1 MKDPDVAQRAAER
14 VNALLEVVNAQHP
27 GESLDAL
34 VHDCTSEQASA
45 INNNGQPAQVE
56 YLLTNGWT
64 AEDILGRLRIQKEE
78 DAA

>member
-1 MKDPDVAQRAAER
+1 VKDPDVAKRAAER
-14 VNALLEVVNAQHP
+14 VSALLEVVNAQHP

-34 VHDCTSEQASA
+34 IHDCASEQASA
-45 INNNGQPAQVE
+45 VNNNGQPAQVE